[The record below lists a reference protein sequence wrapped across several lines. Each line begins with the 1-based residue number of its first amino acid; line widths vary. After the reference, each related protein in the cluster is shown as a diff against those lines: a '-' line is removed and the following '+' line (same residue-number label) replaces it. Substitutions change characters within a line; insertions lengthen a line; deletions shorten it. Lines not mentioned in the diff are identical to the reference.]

1 MRLVGYFAVATMLV
15 SAPVVRAQEGTTPA
29 APAEAEAATIAT
41 EVVTAA
47 PAEAPAA
54 AVDAG
59 NGVTV
64 VAADEAKAGEDED
77 KTGFGLSFSL
87 GHAIGTGTFVS
98 NGELRERSN
107 FVGQSWEISPSYKF
121 NFMGQKLS
129 ASARFGLAVELTTP
143 DSNPARRFDPSD
155 IGLSLSAGKLW
166 EEPVTGVAFGA
177 KLSSSIPAS
186 YSSLYVRKQWTTL
199 GASGNA
205 SRSFGPVDLR
215 YSLGITKYFNSSA
228 VPEKTVDVARESDI
242 LSRNDDGSFT
252 VGAGFGNTS
261 FALSNSMNVG
271 YNATEQLSFG
281 YSVGIRNS
289 FKYDVAADDELTADF
304 ADAGRGRV
312 DQLNSGIDVSY
323 ALSPDLEG
331 VVDLPF
337 DLSLSAGISTSHPA
351 VKADNSGIMW
361 PVFVNSFGA
370 NRAANNYGII
380 TFDVTGSF

>member
-15 SAPVVRAQEGTTPA
+15 SAPVAWAQEGAAPA
-29 APAEAEAATIAT
+29 APAEAEAAAIAT

-54 AVDAG
+54 PVDAG

-64 VAADEAKAGEDED
+64 VAADEAKAADEED
-77 KTGFGLSFSL
+77 KTGFGLSFTL
-87 GHAIGTGTFVS
+87 GHSVGSGTFVS
-98 NGELRERSN
+98 NSELRERSN
-107 FVGQSWEISPSYKF
+107 FVGQSWSISPSYRF

-129 ASARFGLAVELTTP
+129 ASARFGLSVELTTP
-143 DSNPARRFDPSD
+143 DSNPARRVDPSD

-205 SRSFGPVDLR
+205 SRSFGPVDLS
-215 YSLGITKYFNSSA
+215 YSLGVSKSFNSSA

-242 LSRNDDGSFT
+242 ISRNDDGTFT
-252 VGAGFGNTS
+252 VGAGYGNTS
-261 FALSNSMNVG
+261 FSVSNSMSVG

-281 YSVGIRNS
+281 YSLGIRNG
-289 FKYDVAADDELTADF
+289 FKYSVAADDELTADF
-304 ADAGRGRV
+304 ADAGRGRI
-312 DQLNSGIDVSY
+312 DTLNTGFDVSY
-323 ALSPDLEG
+323 SLSPDLEG

-337 DLSLSAGISTSHPA
+337 DLSLSAGIATSHPA
-351 VKADNSGIMW
+351 VKSDNSGIMW

-370 NRAANNYGII
+370 NRAANNYGSIS
-380 TFDVTGSF
+380 FDVTGSF